1 MIVNILQEGFY
12 NKEGQN
18 FKNVKKP
25 GLDRA
30 NLKEV
35 EKHPVFTLVLNI
47 KEEDSGNRTHTF
59 FLNIKGNSFDVIK
72 NKNNKNLKNVKLN
85 HISVEENIIV
95 PKKKNKK
102 ANKVVIINIENF
114 DMNVN
119 EVCSYDKENTN
130 EKSKWIGN

>member
-1 MIVNILQEGFY
+1 M
-12 NKEGQN
+12 
-18 FKNVKKP
+18 
-25 GLDRA
+25 
-30 NLKEV
+30 
-35 EKHPVFTLVLNI
+35 VLNI